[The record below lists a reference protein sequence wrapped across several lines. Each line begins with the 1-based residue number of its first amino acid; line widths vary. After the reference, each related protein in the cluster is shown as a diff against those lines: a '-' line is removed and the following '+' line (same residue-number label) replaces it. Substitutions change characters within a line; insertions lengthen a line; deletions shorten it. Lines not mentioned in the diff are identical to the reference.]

1 MNIIIRGE
9 ILHILLNDN
18 AIKRIVFDKIEDRN
32 EHDIEVHHDR
42 NNRIISLIITDI
54 KFDVANLKNLI
65 EKIKEKL
72 SKTDNEFPTEDLGP
86 IIKGIEKDKNIRFR
100 INRV

>member
-9 ILHILLNDN
+9 ILHILLNEN
-18 AIKRIVFDKIEDRN
+18 PIKRIVFDKIEDRN
-32 EHDIEVHHDR
+32 EHDIEVHLDM

-72 SKTDNEFPTEDLGP
+72 SKTDNEFPSEDLGP